1 MSRSTAVASA
11 LMLMAL
17 PAAQDGDLT
26 TASSKL
32 TRTMVASDQQ
42 SVRGSSW
49 SDNVAAWDVAI
60 WDVAIWDV
68 AGRSFTADDFA
79 NKVVLLDFWATW
91 CAPCLAEL
99 PHLRQLDERF
109 ADDDFV
115 ILSVALDAI
124 DRRTLRSFLLRHDMS
139 WPQVHEPTGVDSGLA
154 KRFAVEAVPVTVL
167 VDRQGRLIARDLRG
181 QALQAVVET
190 LLE

>member
-17 PAAQDGDLT
+17 PAAQDGNL
-26 TASSKL
+26 ASGSSQF
-32 TRTMVASDQQ
+32 RTVVVSDQQ
-42 SVRGSSW
+42 PARGATW
-49 SDNVAAWDVAI
+49 SENIGAWNVS
-60 WDVAIWDV
+60 
-68 AGRSFTADDFA
+68 GHSFTADDFA

-109 ADDDFV
+109 DDDFV
-115 ILSVALDAI
+115 ILSVAFDAI
-124 DRRTLRSFLLRHDMS
+124 QRRQLRSFLLRHDMS
-139 WPQVHEPTGVDSGLA
+139 WPQVHEPTGVDSHLA
-154 KRFAVEAVPVTVL
+154 KRFDVEAVPVTVL
-167 VDRQGRLIARDLRG
+167 LDRRSRVIARDLRG
-181 QALQAVVET
+181 QALEAVLET